1 MLKLL
6 EDEQELE
13 NKREERFARASQD
26 EKRRLEKEFG
36 MERAKAQMRIQKMSE

>member
-13 NKREERFARASQD
+13 NKREGKFSRAAPD
-26 EKRRLEKEFG
+26 EKRKL
-36 MERAKAQMRIQKMSE
+36 